1 VNNSTSI
8 VIEIEKGELSFWIML
23 PSDNIV
29 LGREVEVSRKDET
42 EILTD
47 DATTVGIEGS
57 SVRDQ
62 MKIVVGM
69 KEEIVVTDLEEVVET
84 KEMTEEVT
92 AEAVAGKGLRFIR
105 KMNSVERRKESH
117 HDLL

>member
-8 VIEIEKGELSFWIML
+8 VIETEKGELSYWVML
-23 PSDNIV
+23 PFDNIV

-62 MKIVVGM
+62 MKIAVGM

-84 KEMTEEVT
+84 EEVT
-92 AEAVAGKGLRFIR
+92 AEAVVGKGLRFIR